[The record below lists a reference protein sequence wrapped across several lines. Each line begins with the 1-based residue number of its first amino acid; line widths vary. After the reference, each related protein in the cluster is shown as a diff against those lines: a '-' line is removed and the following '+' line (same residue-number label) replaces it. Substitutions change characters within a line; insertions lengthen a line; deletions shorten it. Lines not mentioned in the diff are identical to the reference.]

1 MVNNCRRQLYLVKLK
16 KLSVKFMLNLNL
28 LGFIK
33 VKFCVNL
40 SYFFEMIEIIA
51 DILVNTLAVSW
62 QKHSRLT
69 YFTAVVTI

>member
-1 MVNNCRRQLYLVKLK
+1 
-16 KLSVKFMLNLNL
+16 MLNLNL

>member
-1 MVNNCRRQLYLVKLK
+1 
-16 KLSVKFMLNLNL
+16 MLNLNL

-51 DILVNTLAVSW
+51 DILVNTLALQGPCSLMAETFEIDMFYGC
-62 QKHSRLT
+62 SDDIE
-69 YFTAVVTI
+69 YFFEAL